1 MGEGSGARGQGGLF
15 SYYTARAAIPSLN
28 YAGKSKGWVTSG
40 WGMASA
46 GEGGHPNGMC
56 GVIQGGGGMRR
67 V

>member
-46 GEGGHPNGMC
+46 GEGGIRMVC
-56 GVIQGGGGMRR
+56 V